1 MLRSGRRPTHRHR
14 RVPGAAMARC
24 PASARGRSATRS
36 RRRGGCAPVSRVGGG
51 EDRSG
56 RDRGG
61 RRGGGGRGDGAGAQA
76 RQRGARARS
85 SADGATPVRRRRAA
99 VRVPAGRGAGDAHDR
114 DPTPSGGP
122 LGAGPR
128 LGRRTRGSARVVSP
142 LPRRLVV
149 PRPRERLRAAARG
162 RAEPGARRH
171 RLALRGLPVRR
182 TGLRSDGAHY
192 GRRSPADRGRISR
205 RAPRAVRPCG
215 ERSERRGREP
225 ARGRAARGAAPAVR
239 GPAAGCPAARRQ
251 SPDHDTRGSGQ
262 RLGLGARRARRGRHH
277 RRPGDPGG
285 AKRDG
290 PGRAR
295 VARHGASMRRRAGGA
310 HMTLDAVGLEVMGH
324 AFASIAE
331 EMGLVLI
338 HSAVSPNIR
347 ERRDCSAALF
357 DAAGEMI
364 AQAAHIPVHLGAMH
378 EAVAAVRA
386 LAPPPGPGDVF
397 ILNDPY
403 TGGSHLPDITLIGAV
418 EVDGTVGGYSVV
430 RAHHSDVGG
439 VQAGSMPAGAREV
452 FAEGV
457 IVPPLRLTADV
468 ERFLL
473 ANVRTAETRR
483 ADLAAQRAAVARG
496 GEGLRALA
504 ARYGWAAVRGAA
516 TDLLDY
522 AERRA
527 RDALGRLTAT
537 ALTATDWLEGDGVD
551 DADLA
556 LSVRVDITEGV
567 FHVDFTGTAPAA
579 RGNVNCP
586 LAVTRSAVLFVVRTL
601 LPDDVPTNGG
611 VQRAVRVTAPPGCLV
626 NARFPSAVA
635 AGNVET
641 SQRIA
646 DTVFLAL
653 AAGGISVPAQGQG
666 TMNNVT
672 FGGQLATGNVQRGD
686 GVVGGWTYYETIGG
700 GQGASQGAPGPAGVH
715 VGMSNTRN
723 TPIEVL
729 EMEYPLRLKS
739 YSLRRGSGGVG
750 QWRGGD
756 GVVREFEA
764 LAPMEASI
772 LAERRRHAPRGAA
785 GGRDGA
791 RGRPPLNGL
800 PLAPEL

>member
-1 MLRSGRRPTHRHR
+1 
-14 RVPGAAMARC
+14 
-24 PASARGRSATRS
+24 
-36 RRRGGCAPVSRVGGG
+36 
-51 EDRSG
+51 
-56 RDRGG
+56 
-61 RRGGGGRGDGAGAQA
+61 
-76 RQRGARARS
+76 
-85 SADGATPVRRRRAA
+85 
-99 VRVPAGRGAGDAHDR
+99 
-114 DPTPSGGP
+114 
-122 LGAGPR
+122 
-128 LGRRTRGSARVVSP
+128 
-142 LPRRLVV
+142 
-149 PRPRERLRAAARG
+149 
-162 RAEPGARRH
+162 
-171 RLALRGLPVRR
+171 
-182 TGLRSDGAHY
+182 
-192 GRRSPADRGRISR
+192 
-205 RAPRAVRPCG
+205 
-215 ERSERRGREP
+215 
-225 ARGRAARGAAPAVR
+225 
-239 GPAAGCPAARRQ
+239 
-251 SPDHDTRGSGQ
+251 
-262 RLGLGARRARRGRHH
+262 
-277 RRPGDPGG
+277 
-285 AKRDG
+285 
-290 PGRAR
+290 
-295 VARHGASMRRRAGGA
+295 
-310 HMTLDAVGLEVMGH
+310 
-324 AFASIAE
+324 
-331 EMGLVLI
+331 
-338 HSAVSPNIR
+338 
-347 ERRDCSAALF
+347 
-357 DAAGEMI
+357 
-364 AQAAHIPVHLGAMH
+364 HLGAMH

-483 ADLAAQRAAVARG
+483 ADLTAQRAAVARG

-527 RDALGRLTAT
+527 RDALG
-537 ALTATDWLEGDGVD
+537 
-551 DADLA
+551 
-556 LSVRVDITEGV
+556 
-567 FHVDFTGTAPAA
+567 
-579 RGNVNCP
+579 
-586 LAVTRSAVLFVVRTL
+586 
-601 LPDDVPTNGG
+601 
-611 VQRAVRVTAPPGCLV
+611 RVTAPPGCLV

-729 EMEYPLRLKS
+729 EMEYPLRVKS
-739 YSLRRGSGGVG
+739 YGLRRESGGVG

-756 GVVREFEA
+756 GVGREVEA
-764 LAPMEASI
+764 LAPMEASN

-791 RGRPPLNGL
+791 RGRTLLNGV
-800 PLAPEL
+800 PLAPKVSVSLEPGDVLRVEPPGRGRWGGGWAGGGD